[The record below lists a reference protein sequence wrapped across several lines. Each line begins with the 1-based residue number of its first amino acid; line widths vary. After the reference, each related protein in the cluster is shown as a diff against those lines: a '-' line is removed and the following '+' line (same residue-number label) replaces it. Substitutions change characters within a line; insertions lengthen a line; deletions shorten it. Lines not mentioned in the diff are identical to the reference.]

1 MSVPPLDFVL
11 LYVAD
16 IEASF
21 TEFTQKLGFTTL
33 PDQNGPNFRYLKGGE
48 GGIDFGLSQVTPDIR
63 PAGSIELFFKTT
75 DLSNLR
81 ASLTAKG
88 LTATPIEKRPFASIF
103 TVRTADNVP
112 LTMMMD

>member
-16 IEASF
+16 LDASF
-21 TEFTQKLGFTTL
+21 SYFTQKLGFT
-33 PDQNGPNFRYLKGGE
+33 PVPEQDGPTFRYLKASE
-48 GGIDFGLSQVTPDIR
+48 GGVDFGLSQAAPER
-63 PAGSIELFFKTT
+63 APAGAVELFFKTT

-103 TVRTADNVP
+103 TVCTAENVP